1 MSDFN
6 WCHGPECHKEKTTD
20 RVRGVK
26 GSKVL
31 RTRKI
36 KLNQY
41 NKDWWTKYFCGNGC
55 FNQFVNRNLER
66 VVAIA
71 PRTECLETPIEVE
84 VVNRTDWRGQ
94 PYATKEI
101 KVDETRQIDQDN
113 PINKKGYMEQTKTN
127 TEVSEFK
134 IIDDEKN
141 TPTLKE
147 AQAFV
152 GGYVECITFP
162 NGDLLIVNE
171 EGKLMGLP
179 LNPEATML
187 WRMTFDNDNYI
198 TGRKDFVV
206 GPAIYIKKH
215 ALKNWA

>member
-1 MSDFN
+1 MDII
-6 WCHGPECHKEKTTD
+6 GMTQKQRLT
-20 RVRGVK
+20 
-26 GSKVL
+26 
-31 RTRKI
+31 
-36 KLNQY
+36 KL
-41 NKDWWTKYFCGNGC
+41 D
-55 FNQFVNRNLER
+55 
-66 VVAIA
+66 
-71 PRTECLETPIEVE
+71 
-84 VVNRTDWRGQ
+84 
-94 PYATKEI
+94 
-101 KVDETRQIDQDN
+101 KVDRIILLTERYNMT
-113 PINKKGYMEQTKTN
+113 EQTKAN

-152 GGYVECITFP
+152 GGYVECITWP

-187 WRMTFDNDNYI
+187 WRMTFTKDKYV
-198 TGRKDFVV
+198 TGYDDFVV